1 MKRKIDLIAPY
12 ENHAVILLAF
22 VCGRL
27 RTLPEIIKCLP
38 KMIVLSLLTN
48 FSLERSNTFD

>member
-12 ENHAVILLAF
+12 ENHAVILLDVF

-27 RTLPEIIKCLP
+27 HTLPGIIKFLP
-38 KMIVLSLLTN
+38 KMGKITKDDCSFIIDKL
-48 FSLERSNTFD
+48 FA

>member
-38 KMIVLSLLTN
+38 KMGKITKDDCSFIIDKL
-48 FSLERSNTFD
+48 FA

>member
-12 ENHAVILLAF
+12 ENHAVILLVF

-38 KMIVLSLLTN
+38 KMGKITKDDCSFIIDKL
-48 FSLERSNTFD
+48 FA